1 MSTPTDAPQ
10 TKVPALAWVLG
21 AVIVVMALVIGFLV
35 GRQTAPS
42 PTAAPGATGAADTAA
57 VAPAAPATPD
67 LAELTRLAAE
77 VTPGTRDEGP
87 TPGPDGRFD
96 ATVHGPGEEITSAD
110 DVLKVHRRDADD
122 PFAVGALDAPVVISE
137 FSDFECPFCSRFAN
151 TTEPMILQEYV
162 DKGLVR
168 LEWNDLP
175 VNGPM
180 AEAAAKAGRAA
191 AAQGK
196 FREYKHALYTA
207 TRDVQG
213 HPNHTIEDFVRYAA
227 EAGVPD
233 LERFRA
239 DATDDTF
246 DEAVAAA
253 KSYGASIGVN
263 GTPSF
268 FIGESYVSGAQPSE
282 VFTQVIT
289 EELAKVA
296 RGDVEVPAVP

>member
-1 MSTPTDAPQ
+1 MSTATDAPQ
-10 TKVPALAWVLG
+10 TKVPTLAWVLG
-21 AVIVVMALVIGFLV
+21 ALIVVMALVIGFLA
-35 GRQTAPS
+35 GRLTAPE
-42 PTAAPGATGAADTAA
+42 TAAAPEAPGATAAAAPDTA
-57 VAPAAPATPD
+57 
-67 LAELTRLAAE
+67 ELVRLAKE

-87 TPGPDGRFD
+87 VPGPDGRFD
-96 ATVHGPGEEITSAD
+96 ATIHGPGEEITSPD
-110 DVLKVHRRDADD
+110 DTLKVHRRDAAD

-151 TTEPMILQEYV
+151 TTEAVILKEYV

-168 LEWNDLP
+168 MEWNDLP

-180 AEAAAKAGRAA
+180 AEDAAKAGRAA

-196 FREYKHALYTA
+196 FHEYKHALYTA
-207 TRDVQG
+207 TQDVQG
-213 HPNHTIEDFVRYAA
+213 HANNTIEDFVRFAE

-239 DATDDTF
+239 DATDGTF
-246 DEAVAAA
+246 DDSVAAA
-253 KSYGASIGVN
+253 RNYGASIGVN

-268 FIGESYVSGAQPSE
+268 FIGESYLSGAQPTE
-282 VFTQVIT
+282 VFQQVIT

-296 RGDVEVPAVP
+296 RGDVAVPAVSAVS

>member
-1 MSTPTDAPQ
+1 LSTATDAPQ
-10 TKVPALAWVLG
+10 TKIPALAWVLG
-21 AVIVVMALVIGFLV
+21 AVIVVMALIIGFLV
-35 GRQTAPS
+35 GRQTAPTPS
-42 PTAAPGATGAADTAA
+42 AAPDGTDTAA
-57 VAPAAPATPD
+57 VAPATPTQD
-67 LAELTRLAAE
+67 TAELARLAQE

-87 TPGPDGRFD
+87 TAGPDGRFD
-96 ATVHGPGEEITSAD
+96 ATIHGPGEEITSPD
-110 DVLKVHRRDADD
+110 DVLKVHRRDAAD

-151 TTEPMILQEYV
+151 TTEPVILQDYV
-162 DKGLVR
+162 EKGLVR

-180 AEAAAKAGRAA
+180 AEDAAKAGRAA

-213 HPNHTIEDFVRYAA
+213 HPNHTIEDFVRYAE

-239 DATDDTF
+239 DVTDGTF
-246 DEAVAAA
+246 DESVTAA
-253 KSYGASIGVN
+253 KNYGASIGVN

-268 FIGESYVSGAQPSE
+268 FIGESYVSGAQPTE
-282 VFTQVIT
+282 VFVQVIT

>member
-1 MSTPTDAPQ
+1 MSDARKA
-10 TKVPALAWVLG
+10 TIPALAWVLV
-21 AVIVVMALVIGFLV
+21 AVIVVMAFIIGLLV
-35 GRQTAPS
+35 GRQTAP
-42 PTAAPGATGAADTAA
+42 
-57 VAPAAPATPD
+57 APAAAPAPETTATAPAPAEPD
-67 LAELTRLAAE
+67 RAELARQAAE

-87 TPGPDGRFD
+87 EAGADGRFD
-96 ATVHGPGEEITSAD
+96 ATIHGPGEEITSAD

-151 TTEPMILQEYV
+151 TTEQLILDEYV
-162 DKGLVR
+162 ATGLVR

-180 AEAAAKAGRAA
+180 AEDAAKAGRAA

-196 FREYKHALYTA
+196 FREYKHALYSA
-207 TRDVQG
+207 TKDVQG
-213 HPNHTIEDFVRYAA
+213 HPNHTIEDFVRYAE

-246 DEAVAAA
+246 DEAVSAA
-253 KSYGASIGVN
+253 KTYGASIGVN

-268 FIGESYVSGAQPSE
+268 FIGESYISGAQPSE
-282 VFTQVIT
+282 VFEQVIT

-296 RGDVEVPAVP
+296 RGDVEVPTIS

>member
-1 MSTPTDAPQ
+1 MSDARKA
-10 TKVPALAWVLG
+10 TIPALAWVLV
-21 AVIVVMALVIGFLV
+21 AVIVVMAFIIGFLV
-35 GRQTAPS
+35 GRQTAP
-42 PTAAPGATGAADTAA
+42 AP
-57 VAPAAPATPD
+57 VAAPAPETTATAPAPD
-67 LAELTRLAAE
+67 EPDRAVLARQAAE

-87 TPGPDGRFD
+87 KADADGRFD
-96 ATVHGPGEEITSAD
+96 ATIHGPGEEITSAE
-110 DVLKVHRRDADD
+110 DVLKVHRRNADD

-151 TTEPMILQEYV
+151 TTEQLILDEYV
-162 DKGLVR
+162 AEGLVR

-180 AEAAAKAGRAA
+180 AEDAAKAGRAA

-196 FREYKHALYTA
+196 FREYKHALYSA
-207 TRDVQG
+207 TKDVQG
-213 HPNHTIEDFVRYAA
+213 HPNHTIEDFVRYAE

-239 DATDDTF
+239 DATDGTF
-246 DEAVAAA
+246 DEAVSAA
-253 KSYGASIGVN
+253 KAYGASIGVN

-268 FIGESYVSGAQPSE
+268 FIGESYVSGAQPAE
-282 VFTQVIT
+282 VFEQVII

-296 RGDVEVPAVP
+296 RGDVEVPAV